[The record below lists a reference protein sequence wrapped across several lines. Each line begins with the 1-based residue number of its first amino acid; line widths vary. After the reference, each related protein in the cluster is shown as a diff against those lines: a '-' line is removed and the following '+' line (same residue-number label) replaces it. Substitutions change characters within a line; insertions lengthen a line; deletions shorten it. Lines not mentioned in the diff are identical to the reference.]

1 MNSCTL
7 LVQILSCTSIKI
19 SKTGSQIIKLK
30 VRLLQRKRVV
40 SINLTMWNKKSVETF
55 KLMKKLDYVIIEGKL
70 HRNNKILKN
79 STKYIQ
85 KDLLFSASRI
95 LKYKS
100 LLKNKDIDLF
110 IK

>member
-7 LVQILSCTSIKI
+7 LVQILSCKSIRIGENKN
-19 SKTGSQIIKLK
+19 QIIKLK
-30 VRLLQRKRVV
+30 VRLLKRKRLVA
-40 SINLTMWNKKSVETF
+40 INLIIWDKKSLDSF

-79 STKYIQ
+79 KIKRVQ
-85 KDLLFSASRI
+85 KDLVFSASSI
-95 LKYKS
+95 FKYKS
-100 LLKNKDIDLF
+100 LLKNKDLDLF